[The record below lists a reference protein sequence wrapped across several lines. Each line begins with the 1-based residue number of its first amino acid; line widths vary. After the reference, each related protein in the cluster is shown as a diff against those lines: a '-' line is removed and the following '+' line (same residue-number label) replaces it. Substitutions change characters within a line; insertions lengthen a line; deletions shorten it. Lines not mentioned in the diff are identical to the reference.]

1 MQVLNGMVS
10 RRSWLLALA
19 ALSALLAVAALT
31 LTSARAQS
39 PELPGDLKL
48 TLSLEDDSDNTV
60 PAGSPVTVNAALTY
74 SGDDPVAL
82 EVRDITL
89 RVSGSFEWETS
100 GRSSLGGRE
109 GELPDERFGAAEPAA
124 NLQEIECAERTL
136 DDTTTWTC
144 TLNAGRDAVT
154 AVTGNPNANP
164 PVEAVEA
171 LDAIAPTDTMIEIPL
186 GTADGAFTISGS
198 LMVGLAGAA
207 DDDFTTLSDSL
218 EITIGTVDEVV
229 EVTFDFATNDKG
241 TTEDST
247 DDAPYTS
254 MVAEEGNTVLKLSVL
269 NANGTASAGGKI
281 ASVLFTTTSGTL
293 RLVNPMGGCGGTG
306 GSGLACQVDVDGQ
319 PDAGGNV
326 MYALDA
332 TNSDDIRVSLTHPG
346 AGQSGTAT
354 VSATVLSVAGASFT
368 PDPIEIIFSGPAE
381 TLTISEPAT
390 SLLNVMTANDDRDVM
405 TLSVSAEDKSGN
417 RAEVSDRS
425 RSATLKGPDGKTPS
439 GGVSADFTA
448 ELDANDNPQV
458 EITVTAEAG
467 DALATGDYTLEVK
480 AGGKTATQTINVSAG
495 AAAVSLSV
503 DGAAEIGQ
511 RLTVTATVTDAGGAL
526 VADGTPVTF
535 TDGSAQATPALV
547 PVNAET
553 KTTDGAASAV
563 YLVVS
568 PGTGFVTASSGDSAS
583 DVALIRTAL
592 PSAEPV
598 SPAESLS
605 STDVNSYS
613 VYTGAEAV
621 TASELLAGLEGASGI
636 LRWDGSDWLRYNV
649 ADGREVPGS
658 VDFAIPSGSI
668 LWLSG

>member
-39 PELPGDLKL
+39 ALPDGLAL

-100 GRSSLGGRE
+100 GRSSLGGGE
-109 GELPDERFGAAEPAA
+109 GELPDERFGTRMPDA
-124 NLQEIECAERTL
+124 NLQEVACADRTL
-136 DDTTTWTC
+136 DETTTWTC
-144 TLNAGRDAVT
+144 TLNEMREAVT
-154 AVTGNPNANP
+154 AVAADPNANP

-171 LDAIAPTDTMIEIPL
+171 LDAIEPTDTTIEIPL

-207 DDDFTTLSDSL
+207 DDDFTTLSDTL
-218 EITIGTVDEVV
+218 EVTIGTVDEVDS
-229 EVTFDFATNDKG
+229 VTFGFAANPDDDNAPFPSTIEVEES
-241 TTEDST
+241 TTLQL
-247 DDAPYTS
+247 A
-254 MVAEEGNTVLKLSVL
+254 VL
-269 NANGTASAGGKI
+269 NANATASAKGNI

-293 RLVNPMGGCGGTG
+293 RLVKPMGGCG
-306 GSGLACQVDVDGQ
+306 GSGLACQVPVD
-319 PDAGGNV
+319 
-326 MYALDA
+326 ALNA
-332 TNSDDIRVSLTHPG
+332 TNSDDIQVSLAHPG
-346 AGQSGTAT
+346 SGQSGTAT
-354 VSATVLSVAGASFT
+354 VSATVLSIAGASFM
-368 PDPIEIIFSGPAE
+368 PDPIEIIFSGPPE
-381 TLTISEPAT
+381 TLTISEPPT
-390 SLLNVMTANDDRDVM
+390 SLLNVQTANDDRDVM

-417 RAEVSDRS
+417 RADVPVTS
-425 RSATLKGPDGKTPS
+425 RSATLKDPDGKTAS
-439 GGVSADFTA
+439 GVSAAFTA
-448 ELDANDNPQV
+448 ELDANNNPQV
-458 EITVTAEAG
+458 EITVTAAAAS
-467 DALATGDYTLEVK
+467 ALAAGDYTLEVR

-511 RLTVTATVTDAGGAL
+511 RLTVTATVTDAAGAL

-553 KTTDGAASAV
+553 KTTDGTASAA

-568 PGTGFVTASSGDSAS
+568 SGTGFVTASSGDSAS
-583 DVALIRTAL
+583 DVLLIRTAV
-592 PSAEPV
+592 PSAGPV

-605 STDVNSYS
+605 STAVNSYS